1 MSLKKFLHVILN
13 DMQSYTPGRQLYVF
27 LYPPLSVEFSLLICC
42 KYYEFD
48 FICINTCLRIS
59 FFDVEGGGF
68 DQTSF
73 FHPCCLICNLSGIV
87 FFLFFFFVVV
97 GEDDSHQNFKR
108 SMSCLHVKPE
118 IFAAYLMCISSF
130 KFVSLQYRYLINLFC
145 MLWLFL
151 FLAYK
156 SYRSVWWNALSSYTK
171 MMWCDILLD
180 SLK

>member
-1 MSLKKFLHVILN
+1 MLSGMYFTELYQIPDVLEDSKRSFLNQNVLEKFLHVILN
-13 DMQSYTPGRQLYVF
+13 DMQSYTPGRQLYLF

-87 FFLFFFFVVV
+87 FFFFFFFLLLL
-97 GEDDSHQNFKR
+97 EKRILIRTFKGL
-108 SMSCLHVKPE
+108 CH
-118 IFAAYLMCISSF
+118 AYM
-130 KFVSLQYRYLINLFC
+130 
-145 MLWLFL
+145 
-151 FLAYK
+151 
-156 SYRSVWWNALSSYTK
+156 
-171 MMWCDILLD
+171 
-180 SLK
+180 